1 MQNVVKVIE
10 YKHTY
15 YISYHV
21 WYTKFHENV
30 DNFNLLKSAYEKI
43 QYSEFVI
50 DNASGTLIKSRYNM
64 EQVLDALFDTEYNK
78 LEKILA

>member
-10 YKHTY
+10 HKYTY

-21 WYTKFHENV
+21 WYTKFDGNV
-30 DNFNLLKSAYEKI
+30 DNFNLLKSDNEKI
-43 QYSEFVI
+43 QYSEFAI
-50 DNASGTLIKSRYNM
+50 DNKSGNLIKSRYCM